1 MLGKM
6 RFACSA
12 AIAVTAL
19 LAMPASARDIVIHAG
34 RLIDG
39 VTAQEKGPA
48 SISIRD
54 DRIIKIESGFVTP
67 PGFEVIDLSGSTV
80 LPGLIDCHVHLGMAL
95 PGVTN
100 AMGSAFTQNDIDRGF
115 AAAVNARAMLLQG
128 FTSVR
133 DVGGG
138 DATVSLRKAI
148 DAGLVPGPRLW
159 VSLEPLGPTAGHGD
173 YRTGLDRAFSN
184 PAWTNGIVDSPD
196 EARLR
201 VRDHYRRGATVIKL
215 MPSGGIGSAGDD
227 PTHQTMTDAEIAE
240 AVRTAHSLGMKVA
253 AHAYPPAAIKSAV
266 VAGVDSIE
274 HGSFADAE
282 TYRLM
287 KDRGTYLVPTL
298 SVFDVYYKAAVEH
311 PEKLRPGTVE
321 KELANDLLPKKQ
333 FPYAVK
339 AGVRIAYGTDLGQ
352 GDHAM
357 EFPLM
362 VDNGL
367 GAGEAILSATKNAAD
382 LLGDSD
388 NVGSIQAGRFADIIA
403 VESSPIADFR
413 VMQKVHFVMKG
424 GIVYK
429 RDGRPVVLDQ
439 D

>member
-1 MLGKM
+1 M
-6 RFACSA
+6 A
-12 AIAVTAL
+12 AAAW
-19 LAMPASARDIVIHAG
+19 LATPAAARDVVIHAG

-39 VTAQEKGPA
+39 VTAREQGPT
-48 SISIRD
+48 SISIRG
-54 DRIIKIESGFVTP
+54 DRIVKIESGFVAP
-67 PGFEVIDLSGSTV
+67 EGFTVIDLSRSTV
-80 LPGLIDCHVHLGMAL
+80 LPGLIDCHVHLGMPL
-95 PGVTN
+95 PGVAN

-115 AAAVNARAMLLQG
+115 SAAVNARAMLLQG

-138 DATVSLRKAI
+138 DETVSLRKAI
-148 DAGLVPGPRLW
+148 DAGLMAGPRLW

-173 YRTGLDRAFSN
+173 FRTGLDRAFSN

-201 VRDHYRRGATVIKL
+201 VREHYRRGATVIKL

-240 AVRTAHSLGMKVA
+240 AVRTAHGLGMKVA
-253 AHAYPPAAIKSAV
+253 AHAYPPAAIRSAV
-266 VAGVDSIE
+266 VSGVDSIE
-274 HGSFADAE
+274 HGSFADDA

-287 KDRGTYLVPTL
+287 KERGTYLVPTL
-298 SVFDVYYKAAVEH
+298 SVFDVYYKAAIEH
-311 PEKLRPGTVE
+311 PEKLRPGTAE

-333 FPYAVK
+333 FPYAVR
-339 AGVRIAYGTDLGQ
+339 AGVKIAYGTDLGQ

-367 GAGEAILSATKNAAD
+367 SAGDAILSATKNAAD
-382 LLGDSD
+382 LLGDGE
-388 NVGSIQAGRFADIIA
+388 NIGSIQVGRLADIIA
-403 VESSPIADFR
+403 VDTSPIADIR
-413 VMQKVHFVMKG
+413 VMQKVRFVMKG

-429 RDGRPVVLDQ
+429 RDGRPTVLDGE
-439 D
+439 